1 MIRGV
6 VLGSVLRRPLLDSL
20 VLLAQQHY
28 ANQLNQKI
36 ETTRHDTPTRQARA

>member
-1 MIRGV
+1 
-6 VLGSVLRRPLLDSL
+6 

-36 ETTRHDTPTRQARA
+36 ETARHDAPIRQARA